1 MIDLNLFFALVSFY
15 FVMYVT
21 PGPNN
26 AMVLTSGLK
35 FGFAKTI
42 PHMSGITIGHIL
54 QLILVCLGLGKIFQV
69 FPEIQQVLKIICAA
83 YLLYLGYKIIGSFS
97 KIKEDDSRP
106 LKFHEAALFQIVN
119 PKAWTISSMAASG
132 FLPKGEN
139 LIFSILYIAAIAI
152 IVIVGFSATNQTDI
166 IDSTLSSISE
176 PLLVNVDQT
185 TYQRADIISISGNS
199 KSASTQLVELSIEN
213 TNGVKIW
220 NENINLKNDGKFSTL
235 VIAGGGGWENDGTYI
250 LKATHSNLASEIE
263 FKFFT

>member
-1 MIDLNLFFALVSFY
+1 MIDLNLFFALISFY

-35 FGFAKTI
+35 FGFAKTV

-54 QLILVCLGLGKIFQV
+54 QLILVCLGLGKIFQI

-83 YLLYLGYKIIGSFS
+83 YLLYLGYKIIGSFI

-132 FLPKGEN
+132 FLPKDEN
-139 LIFSILYIAAIAI
+139 LLFSILYIAVVALIICPLSISPWAAFGSTIRNLVKNNKLKALIEYFLAFLLLITAIL
-152 IVIVGFSATNQTDI
+152 IVIQ
-166 IDSTLSSISE
+166 
-176 PLLVNVDQT
+176 
-185 TYQRADIISISGNS
+185 
-199 KSASTQLVELSIEN
+199 K
-213 TNGVKIW
+213 
-220 NENINLKNDGKFSTL
+220 
-235 VIAGGGGWENDGTYI
+235 
-250 LKATHSNLASEIE
+250 
-263 FKFFT
+263 

>member
-69 FPEIQQVLKIICAA
+69 FPEIQQVLKIICTA

-132 FLPKGEN
+132 FLPKDEN
-139 LIFSILYIAAIAI
+139 LIFSILYIATIALIICPLSISPWAAFGSSIRNLVKNNKLKALIEYFLAFLLLITAIL
-152 IVIVGFSATNQTDI
+152 IVIQ
-166 IDSTLSSISE
+166 
-176 PLLVNVDQT
+176 
-185 TYQRADIISISGNS
+185 
-199 KSASTQLVELSIEN
+199 K
-213 TNGVKIW
+213 
-220 NENINLKNDGKFSTL
+220 
-235 VIAGGGGWENDGTYI
+235 
-250 LKATHSNLASEIE
+250 
-263 FKFFT
+263 

>member
-42 PHMSGITIGHIL
+42 PHMLGITIGHIL

-119 PKAWTISSMAASG
+119 PKAWTISSMAASS
-132 FLPKGEN
+132 FLPKDEN
-139 LIFSILYIAAIAI
+139 LIFSILYISTIALIICPLSISPWAAFGSSIRNLVKNNKLKALIEYFLAFLLLITAI
-152 IVIVGFSATNQTDI
+152 LIVIQ
-166 IDSTLSSISE
+166 
-176 PLLVNVDQT
+176 
-185 TYQRADIISISGNS
+185 
-199 KSASTQLVELSIEN
+199 K
-213 TNGVKIW
+213 
-220 NENINLKNDGKFSTL
+220 
-235 VIAGGGGWENDGTYI
+235 
-250 LKATHSNLASEIE
+250 
-263 FKFFT
+263 

>member
-54 QLILVCLGLGKIFQV
+54 QLILVCLGLGEIFKV

-97 KIKEDDSRP
+97 KIKEDNSRP

-132 FLPKGEN
+132 FLPRDEN
-139 LIFSILYIAAIAI
+139 LIFSILYISAIALI
-152 IVIVGFSATNQTDI
+152 ICPLSISPWAAFGSSIRNLVKNNKLKALIEYFLAFLLLITAILIVIQ
-166 IDSTLSSISE
+166 
-176 PLLVNVDQT
+176 
-185 TYQRADIISISGNS
+185 
-199 KSASTQLVELSIEN
+199 K
-213 TNGVKIW
+213 
-220 NENINLKNDGKFSTL
+220 
-235 VIAGGGGWENDGTYI
+235 
-250 LKATHSNLASEIE
+250 
-263 FKFFT
+263 